1 MPSKKNLIERA
12 YQLAEA
18 CGIPLWNQDEAGP
31 YATRPQPGAS
41 WQLEGH
47 PNRQPHEYL
56 RDGGAKLMT
65 LFRPA
70 TGEVRAK
77 GVISVTNAVLHP
89 WLQEQLLSILACE
102 EKARNQEGHQ
112 PAPLAQTE
120 VVAHCQQWET
130 WLGWRLSDRYPPL
143 RMILVWDNLAGHH
156 SDKMVSWLFAHGIM
170 PLYTPLGGSWLN
182 MAESVQRIL
191 VRRAL
196 SGQYPQTQEQI
207 IEWLEQTVAGWNQD
221 PTPFVWNGKRRERR
235 QRARLKRLA
244 GSGAAVPT
252 YAS

>member
-1 MPSKKNLIERA
+1 LIERA

-31 YATRPQPGAS
+31 YATRPQSGGS
-41 WQLEGH
+41 WQLQGKAKL
-47 PNRQPHEYL
+47 QPHEYL

-77 GVISVTNAVLHP
+77 GVVSVTNAVLHP
-89 WLQEQLLSILACE
+89 WLQEQLLSILECE
-102 EKARNQEGHQ
+102 EEARSQQDHQ

-120 VVAHCQQWET
+120 VAAECQQWET
-130 WLGWRLSDRYPPL
+130 WLGWRLSDRYPPV
-143 RMILVWDNLAGHH
+143 RMILIWDNLAGHR
-156 SDKMVSWLFAHGIM
+156 SDKMVNWLFQHGIM

-182 MAESVQRIL
+182 MAESMQRIL

-207 IEWLEQTVAGWNQD
+207 IAWLEQTVAGWNQD

-235 QRARLKRLA
+235 KRAKLRRLA
-244 GSGAAVPT
+244 GSGAAIRS